1 MSGSLTTSVSVTERV
16 LAVLP
21 DYVNGVDVS
30 PDGLCT
36 VAGSVSGHVCIVDVE
51 GDVRTIEAHDGDVVR
66 AKWSPSGQFVAS
78 CGIDGALRIWD
89 RTGSLVAEARHKGW
103 ATDLAWRADGDEVAA
118 GVGRRVVRLSPN
130 ETKVVQYDEFAA
142 TVECVAWSGDGR
154 RLFAGHYGGVAILQ
168 GSPKPVKT
176 FPWKGAPLVVA
187 ASSDGK
193 WVVTGNQDASLH
205 VWKVANG
212 SELQMTGFATKVSL
226 IAWNRN
232 SLRLANAAM
241 NEISEWDFSGK
252 GPKGSKPIG
261 MVGHSARIVGLGYS
275 PMDDTV
281 LGSASTDGSVCLW
294 RPVKTGSS
302 MFHSHH
308 TYRSLSAMA
317 WSPSVLRMVCGT
329 ALGEVVALDFQ
340 DAAGGRP

>member
-1 MSGSLTTSVSVTERV
+1 MSGALMTPMSVTERV

-30 PDGLCT
+30 PDGRHT
-36 VAGSVSGHVCIVDVE
+36 VAGSASGHVCIAGVD
-51 GDVRTIEAHDGDVVR
+51 GDVRMFEAHDGVVVR
-66 AKWSPSGQFVAS
+66 AKWSPSGRFVAS

-89 RTGSLVAEARHKGW
+89 RAGSLVAEAQHRGW
-103 ATDLAWRADGDEVAA
+103 ATDLAWRTGGDEVAA
-118 GVGRRVVRLSPN
+118 GIGRRVVRLLPN
-130 ETKVVQYDEFAA
+130 GMKTVQHEELPAS
-142 TVECVAWSGDGR
+142 VECVTWSEDGR
-154 RLFAGHYGGVAILQ
+154 RLFAGHYGGVAVLQ
-168 GSPKPVKT
+168 GSAKPVKT

-212 SELQMTGFATKVSL
+212 SELQMTGFSTKVLL
-226 IAWNRN
+226 IAWSRN

-261 MVGHSARIVGLGYS
+261 MVGHSARIVGLEYS
-275 PMDDTV
+275 TTDHTI
-281 LGSASTDGSVCLW
+281 LGSAATDGSVCLW
-294 RPVKTGSS
+294 RPVKSGSS
-302 MFHSHH
+302 MLHSHQTH
-308 TYRSLSAMA
+308 RTLSSMA
-317 WSPSVLRMVCGT
+317 WSPASLRMVCGT
-329 ALGEVVALDFQ
+329 ASGEVVSLTFEETAEEE
-340 DAAGGRP
+340 P